1 MAKKSKRNKAAP
13 DTVLERAWK
22 EIAGARYREAGG
34 VIPSKP
40 QARRRRRTTRKFT
53 RPLGMDRAFQ
63 RLNKSDAAKLGA
75 SRMTAEER
83 SARARKGWETRN
95 SNRRQREF
103 DAEMRHDTKR
113 RAGKV
118 GAQASKRRR
127 VQPPVQDLAQRIWR
141 NGDPFPF

>member
-1 MAKKSKRNKAAP
+1 M
-13 DTVLERAWK
+13 
-22 EIAGARYREAGG
+22 GAIVSR
-34 VIPSKP
+34 
-40 QARRRRRTTRKFT
+40 
-53 RPLGMDRAFQ
+53 GMLRSPVQFLHRSTLDRAFQ

-83 SARARKGWETRN
+83 SERARKGWETRN

-113 RAGKV
+113 RAGKA
-118 GAQASKRRR
+118 GAQANNRRRR
-127 VQPPVQDLAQRIWR
+127 VQAPAPNLAQRVWM